1 MYWDLCFHKHMELKE
16 FVAIFS
22 KDRRVFFGIIL
33 GCIVLGMLVFRFQ
46 PERYQ
51 ATLSLNVTRGGA
63 VATDEY
69 RYDQFYRLQADERF
83 ADTVVR
89 WIAAPDIRGDID
101 DEAGVKAGVIRNL
114 EAKRLSS
121 QMIAVT
127 YEARSGE
134 AFGRYAKAVATVVNR
149 ESASL
154 NEQAKASDWF
164 IVAAGDPAVGDA
176 RIGFAPLALGGLFAG
191 LFLAFW
197 TVLVRR
203 YWRKG

>member
-1 MYWDLCFHKHMELKE
+1 MELRE
-16 FVAIFS
+16 FIGIFA

-33 GCIVLGMLVFRFQ
+33 GCVVLGMLAYRFQ
-46 PERYQ
+46 PDRYQ

-63 VATDEY
+63 VATDGY

-89 WIAAPDIRGDID
+89 WIAAPDIRKDID
-101 DEAGVKAGVIRNL
+101 SEAGVKDGVIRNL
-114 EAKRLSS
+114 EGKRLSS

-134 AFGRYAKAVATVVNR
+134 VFGRYAKAIVTVINR
-149 ESASL
+149 ESAAL
-154 NEQAKASDWF
+154 NEEAEAPDWF
-164 IVAAGDPAVGDA
+164 IVIAGDPAVGDA
-176 RIGFAPLALGGLFAG
+176 RIGFVPLSLGSLFAG
-191 LFLAFW
+191 LFFAFW
-197 TVLVRR
+197 SVLVRR